1 MPNKTRPQAGNSPN
15 AFIHK
20 HQAKIIG
27 ILHGFDRLR
36 FSGCL
41 RALYHVPVMKEYLD
55 QCQVLFKDFKGFAL
69 NLTGK
74 VKAATLALAQR
85 AGRPVVYLPSSNSSK
100 EAVALSL
107 AHKDGIESGLIG
119 VLSCVENCRTY
130 TVGGNPQTKHLEL
143 QLKWGKCL
151 HYYFY
156 FQHPRFGLMHVRLQ
170 SWFPFLVNV
179 CLNGREWLVRQLQQ
193 VGLDYEQRDNC
204 LAWVE
209 DVARAQK
216 LLDQQW
222 QVAWNQELEKLLR
235 QVHPLDQTI
244 RQPLGLKYYW
254 TVCQSEFASD
264 VMFKDE
270 ASLQQLYPGLV
281 HHGITSFQSPD
292 VLRFLGYRP
301 PQQGVG
307 KFLGEVKSDYKHRP
321 EGVRVKHF
329 AAGNSIKIYD
339 KQGSV
344 LRVETTINRPEEF
357 KVYRAKETQ
366 PQGPKAWREL
376 RRGVVDL
383 PRRAQVSRAANERY
397 YTKLASVQTTQPLS
411 QPLEGLC
418 RPRIKDAR
426 RYRGLNPWGPKDAR
440 LLALINRGEFALN
453 GFRNRD
459 LRQALF
465 PGKHT
470 AQKLRSQA
478 GSITRQL
485 RLLRVHGLIQKVSGT
500 HRYRLTKTGQTL
512 ISALLAARNA
522 DVTAL
527 TKLAA

>member
-1 MPNKTRPQAGNSPN
+1 MPNKTRSDCSNSPN
-15 AFIHK
+15 PFIQK
-20 HQAKIIG
+20 HQEKVIG

-41 RALYHVPVMKEYLD
+41 RALYHVPVMKEYLN
-55 QCQVLFKDFKGFAL
+55 QCNVLFKDFKGFAL

-85 AGRPVVYLPSSNSSK
+85 AGRPVVYLPSSNTCK
-100 EAVALSL
+100 ETVALAL
-107 AHKDGIESGLIG
+107 AKKDGIQAGLIG

-143 QLKWGKCL
+143 ELKWGKCL

-156 FQHPRFGLMHVRLQ
+156 FLHARFGLMHVRLQ

-179 CLNGREWLVRQLQQ
+179 CLNGREWLACQMKQA
-193 VGLDYEQRDNC
+193 GLDYERRDNC
-204 LAWVE
+204 FAWVQ
-209 DVARAQK
+209 DVSRAQR
-216 LLDQQW
+216 LLDKQL
-222 QVAWNQELEKLLR
+222 QVPWAEELEKLLR
-235 QVHPLDQTI
+235 QVHPTDRII
-244 RQPLGLKYYW
+244 RQPMALKYYW

-270 ASLQQLYPGLV
+270 AALRQLYPSLV
-281 HHGITSFQSPD
+281 HHGIQSFHSPD

-301 PQQGVG
+301 PRQGVG
-307 KFLGEVKSDYKHRP
+307 KFLGEVTTDYKHRP
-321 EGVRVKHF
+321 EGVRVKHC

-339 KQGSV
+339 KQGSI

-366 PQGPKAWREL
+366 PKGPKAWRQL

-397 YTKLASVQTTQPLS
+397 YAKLASVEPGQPLG
-411 QPLEGLC
+411 QQVQGLC
-418 RPRIKDAR
+418 RPLIKEGH
-426 RYRGLNPWGPKDAR
+426 RYRGLNPWSPKDAR
-440 LLALINRGEFALN
+440 LLAAINRGEFALS

-459 LRQALF
+459 LRQLLF
-465 PGKHT
+465 PGKQT
-470 AQKLRSQA
+470 AQKAKCHA
-478 GSITRQL
+478 GVITRQL
-485 RLLRVHGLIQKVSGT
+485 RLLRAHGLIKKVTGS
-500 HRYRLTKTGQTL
+500 HRYQLTKTGQTL
-512 ISALLAARNA
+512 ITALLAAQNA
-522 DVTAL
+522 DVGAL